1 MNWKKKPKEK
11 AFENKKRKV
20 SSGRPVDALREE
32 AFWQMCEYFEEN
44 GDEQQTIAFLTEKCR
59 DFLPVFCWAIQ

>member
-1 MNWKKKPKEK
+1 MRIGKKKKKKKPKEK

-32 AFWQMCEYFEEN
+32 AF
-44 GDEQQTIAFLTEKCR
+44 
-59 DFLPVFCWAIQ
+59 